1 MHKNELFTKQLNEQ
15 LGMTYIKEQSLA
27 EQNTVESLKN
37 WAVYVTERHFFTH

>member
-1 MHKNELFTKQLNEQ
+1 MHESCDLQTLLTGMHKNELFTKQLNEQ

-37 WAVYVTERHFFTH
+37 